1 LVVVLTEWSGF
12 VVDVQCPAMI
22 LDEDERRILRF
33 DSKNA
38 LVRDPLGEMEA
49 ERTCNP
55 WTPDEQRIFSERF
68 QVRVSQDAHRPSTAL
83 CGGMCVHG
91 GPLSERRS
99 LRSAS

>member
-1 LVVVLTEWSGF
+1 
-12 VVDVQCPAMI
+12 MI